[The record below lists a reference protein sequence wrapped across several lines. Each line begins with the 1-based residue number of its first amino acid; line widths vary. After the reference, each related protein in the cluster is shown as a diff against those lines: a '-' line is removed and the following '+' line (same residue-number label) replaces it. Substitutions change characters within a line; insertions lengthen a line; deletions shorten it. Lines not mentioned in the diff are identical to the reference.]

1 MGLDN
6 GFVLRNKKNNCT
18 VELAYFRKFYQL
30 DDYVRFN
37 ADGDSHN
44 EEYIIDRKFLV
55 ELRDYLTPV
64 CTALMAVYDKIDYY
78 DIEGYP
84 KEFDAKFYCNSFN
97 PVDPEGRYSNF
108 MGSKTLQ
115 LYFFLD
121 NYIKSSWI
129 NAEDEWELTFYRSY

>member
-6 GFVLRNKKNNCT
+6 GFVLRNKKNNST
-18 VELAYFRKFYQL
+18 VEIAYFRKFYQL

-37 ADGDSHN
+37 ADGDSHS
-44 EEYIIDRKFLV
+44 EEFILDRKFLV
-55 ELRDYLTPV
+55 EFRDYLAPV

-78 DIEGYP
+78 DEEGYP
-84 KEFDAKFYCNSFN
+84 REFKEKFYNHDFN
-97 PVDPEGRYSNF
+97 PADPEGRYSNF

-121 NYIKSSWI
+121 NYIKTNW
-129 NAEDEWELTFYRSY
+129 DEVDENWELTFYRSY